1 MDTPSATAL
10 ISCPDQRGIVA
21 DVAAFIRDHGGNIL
35 DADQHS
41 DSSVGTFFMRVVFDL
56 DGVDLE
62 PAALQPALVAALA
75 RFSAQVELRMAS
87 RPKRVVIL
95 VSKQDHCFHDL
106 LLRHRAGELSCQLPL
121 IISNHP
127 DLGDAARQYG
137 VPYLHLPVTPQTKP
151 QAEARLLEELEKAA
165 PDFVV
170 LARYM
175 QILGP
180 KVCDRW
186 SHRIIN
192 IHHSF
197 LPAFVGANPYRQAF
211 DRGVKLIGATAH
223 FVTSVLDDGPIIE
236 QAVERISHRDTVE
249 DMVRRGKDLERMVL
263 ARAVRLHLQDRV
275 LVAGRK
281 TVVFD

>member
-1 MDTPSATAL
+1 MDASSATAL
-10 ISCPDQRGIVA
+10 ISCRDQKGIVA
-21 DVAAFIRDHGGNIL
+21 EVATFIRDHNGNIM

-41 DSSVGTFFMRVVFDL
+41 DTGMGTFFMRVVFDL
-56 DGVDLE
+56 RDVTL
-62 PAALQPALVAALA
+62 PVHQLQPALVLALA
-75 RFSAQVELRMAS
+75 RYQATVDVRLSTDT
-87 RPKRVVIL
+87 KRLVML

-106 LLRHRAGELSCQLPL
+106 LLRHRAGELRCTIPL

-127 DLGDAARQYG
+127 DLGDQARQYG
-137 VPYLHLPVTPQTKP
+137 IPFLHIPVSSDTKAA
-151 QAEARLLEELEKAA
+151 AEQRLIEEVEKARA
-165 PDFVV
+165 DVVV

-175 QILGP
+175 QILGGT
-180 KVCDRW
+180 VCNRW
-186 SHRIIN
+186 PNRIIN

-211 DRGVKLIGATAH
+211 DRGVKLMGATGH
-223 FVTSVLDDGPIIE
+223 YVTEVLDDGPIIE
-236 QAVERISHRDTVE
+236 QAVERITHRDTVE
-249 DMVRRGKDLERMVL
+249 DLMRKGKDLERVVL